1 MTAPRPLPM
10 DPIAEARRQW
20 EDHGWADAAPG
31 MEAVTAVMRAQQI
44 MLTRIEAALR
54 PFGIS
59 FSRYELLTLP
69 SFPRTGMLPMS
80 KLSARLQVHPTSVT
94 NTVDR
99 LEAAGLVRRRA
110 DPADGRSRLVAITD
124 EGRDVAQRATAD
136 LTGVF
141 ADIGL
146 PGEDRE
152 VLAAILRRF
161 RQRAGDFT
169 ES

>member
-1 MTAPRPLPM
+1 MTATRPLPM

-59 FSRYELLTLP
+59 FSRYELLTLL
-69 SFPRTGMLPMS
+69 SFTRTGMLPMS

-99 LEAAGLVRRRA
+99 LEAAGLVLRRP

-124 EGRDVAQRATAD
+124 AGRDVAQRATAD
-136 LTGVF
+136 LNGVF

-146 PGEDRE
+146 PQKDLE

-161 RQRAGDFT
+161 RQQAGDFT

>member
-1 MTAPRPLPM
+1 MTATRPLPM

-59 FSRYELLTLP
+59 FSRYELLTLL
-69 SFPRTGMLPMS
+69 SFTRTGMLPMS

-99 LEAAGLVRRRA
+99 LEAAGLVRRRP

-124 EGRDVAQRATAD
+124 AGRDVAQRATAD
-136 LTGVF
+136 LNRVF

-146 PGEDRE
+146 PGEDLE
-152 VLAAILRRF
+152 VLAGILRRF
-161 RQRAGDFT
+161 RQQAGDFT

>member
-1 MTAPRPLPM
+1 MTATRPLPM

-59 FSRYELLTLP
+59 FSRYELLTLL
-69 SFPRTGMLPMS
+69 SFTRTGMLPMS

-99 LEAAGLVRRRA
+99 LEAAGLVRRRP

-124 EGRDVAQRATAD
+124 AGRDVAQRATAD
-136 LTGVF
+136 LNGVF

-146 PGEDRE
+146 PEEDLE
-152 VLAAILRRF
+152 VLAGILRRF
-161 RQRAGDFT
+161 RQQAGDFT

>member
-1 MTAPRPLPM
+1 MTATRPLPM

-20 EDHGWADAAPG
+20 EDHGWAHAAPG

-59 FSRYELLTLP
+59 FSRYELLTLL
-69 SFPRTGMLPMS
+69 SFTRTGRLPMS

-99 LEAAGLVRRRA
+99 LEAAGLVHRRP

-124 EGRDVAQRATAD
+124 AGRDVARRATED
-136 LTGVF
+136 LNAVF

-146 PGEDRE
+146 TAED
-152 VLAAILRRF
+152 LDLLTGILRRF
-161 RQRAGDFT
+161 RQQAGDFT
-169 ES
+169 QT

>member
-1 MTAPRPLPM
+1 MTATRPLPM

-59 FSRYELLTLP
+59 FSRYELLTLL
-69 SFPRTGMLPMS
+69 SFTRTGMLPMS

-99 LEAAGLVRRRA
+99 LEAAGLVRRRP

-124 EGRDVAQRATAD
+124 AGRDVAQRATAD
-136 LTGVF
+136 LNGVF

-146 PGEDRE
+146 PEEDLE

-161 RQRAGDFT
+161 RQQAGDFT